1 MSKSEKKIVRKAINW
16 CKSVKK
22 NIGKFS
28 YEYDDEDDHDEGDS
42 NDIYYEFE
50 NDFNEI
56 ITNQHERL
64 NDIYVEINDVLE
76 DYDGDY
82 EYELSQANMN
92 IDCAY
97 EQLQDI
103 LDNISSWNNK
113 RDFNDQIVNAIEYL
127 DEAIEYLEG
136 CEGDLAGL

>member
-1 MSKSEKKIVRKAINW
+1 MATPEQKIARKTINW

-22 NIGKFS
+22 TIGKFS
-28 YEYDDEDDHDEGDS
+28 YEYDDENNYDDGDN
-42 NDIYYEFE
+42 NDLYYEFE
-50 NDFNEI
+50 SNFDEI

-64 NDIYVEINDVLE
+64 NNVYVELNDFLE
-76 DYDGDY
+76 DYDGDH

-103 LDNISSWNNK
+103 LKNISSWDNT

-127 DEAIEYLEG
+127 DEAIKYLEG
-136 CEGDLAGL
+136 CNDDIF

>member
-1 MSKSEKKIVRKAINW
+1 MATSEQKIARKTINW

-28 YEYDDEDDHDEGDS
+28 YEYDDEDNYDDD
-42 NDIYYEFE
+42 DTCVQYYEWESNF
-50 NDFNEI
+50 DEI
-56 ITNQHERL
+56 ITKQHERL
-64 NDIYVEINDVLE
+64 NDVYVELNDFLE
-76 DYDGDY
+76 DYDGDH

-103 LDNISSWNNK
+103 LNNISSWDNT
-113 RDFNDQIVNAIEYL
+113 RDFNDQIVEAIKYL

-136 CEGDLAGL
+136 CSLDIF

>member
-1 MSKSEKKIVRKAINW
+1 MATSEQKIARKTINW

-28 YEYDDEDDHDEGDS
+28 YEYDDEDNYDDGDTC
-42 NDIYYEFE
+42 DQYYEWESNF
-50 NDFNEI
+50 DEI
-56 ITNQHERL
+56 ITKQHERL
-64 NDIYVEINDVLE
+64 NDVYVELNDFLE
-76 DYDGDY
+76 DYDGDH

-103 LDNISSWNNK
+103 LNNMSSWDNT

-127 DEAIEYLEG
+127 DEAIKYLEG
-136 CEGDLAGL
+136 CNDDIF